1 MSSFRSEPFLW
12 IHLAGIAIL
21 PLWLELVWLGL
32 AIGVPLP
39 VSWLELLVV
48 GAIGIVPVL
57 GMQLIRPFD
66 IFSILVL
73 SLKSD
78 RLTTEQRKILT
89 LFKTN
94 KQKLLS
100 LIAAALMVF
109 VLWQLYRL
117 APLAAGAASLAPQ
130 WRILGLL
137 LATSAFLASNLF
149 LQVPVSVL
157 GVLSNSKQQFA
168 VTAPYPLEQI
178 EADFTIPGLKA
189 KQILPFNLSE
199 STSEKS
205 A

>member
-1 MSSFRSEPFLW
+1 MSSFRAEPFLW
-12 IHLAGIAIL
+12 IHLAGIATL

-39 VSWLELLVV
+39 VSWLELSLV
-48 GAIGIVPVL
+48 GALGIIPVV
-57 GMQLIRPFD
+57 GMQLLRPFD
-66 IFSILVL
+66 IFSILVV
-73 SLKSD
+73 SLQPEQ
-78 RLTTEQRKILT
+78 LTIEQRKILT

-100 LIAAALMVF
+100 FIAAALMMF

-117 APLAAGAASLAPQ
+117 APLASGAASLVPQ

-157 GVLSNSKQQFA
+157 GVLTNSQQQFTVA
-168 VTAPYPLEQI
+168 APYPLEQI
-178 EADFTIPGLKA
+178 KREFTIPGLKT
-189 KQILPFNLSE
+189 KRILPVQNSE
-199 STSEKS
+199 TTIEKS

>member
-12 IHLAGIAIL
+12 IHLAGIATL

-39 VSWLELLVV
+39 VDWLELLLV
-48 GAIGIVPVL
+48 GAVGIVPVL

-66 IFSILVL
+66 IFSILVV
-73 SLKSD
+73 SLQPEQ
-78 RLTTEQRKILT
+78 LTTEQRKILT

-100 LIAAALMVF
+100 LGAAALMVF

-117 APLAAGAASLAPQ
+117 APLAAGAAAIAPQ

-157 GVLSNSKQQFA
+157 GVLTNKEKQFA
-168 VTAPYPLEQI
+168 VTDPYPLEQI
-178 EADFTIPGLKA
+178 EQEFTIPGLKA
-189 KQILPFNLSE
+189 KQILPIQISA
-199 STSEKS
+199 STTENK
-205 A
+205 

>member
-117 APLAAGAASLAPQ
+117 APLAVGAAAIAPQ

>member
-12 IHLAGIAIL
+12 IHLAGIATL

-39 VSWLELLVV
+39 VSWLELVVV
-48 GAIGIVPVL
+48 GAIAIVPVL

-66 IFSILVL
+66 IFSILVV
-73 SLKSD
+73 SLQPEQ
-78 RLTTEQRKILT
+78 LTTEQRKILT

-100 LIAAALMVF
+100 LGAAALMVF

-130 WRILGLL
+130 WRILGLV

-157 GVLSNSKQQFA
+157 GVLTNSEQQFA
-168 VTAPYPLEQI
+168 VTPPYPLEQI
-178 EADFTIPGLKA
+178 EQEFTIPGLKA
-189 KQILPFNLSE
+189 KQILPVQISE
-199 STSEKS
+199 STTENK
-205 A
+205 

>member
-12 IHLAGIAIL
+12 IHLVGIAIL

-39 VSWLELLVV
+39 VDWLELVVV
-48 GAIGIVPVL
+48 GAIAIVPVL
-57 GMQLIRPFD
+57 GMQLLRPFD
-66 IFSILVL
+66 IFSILVV
-73 SLKSD
+73 SLQPEQ
-78 RLTTEQRKILT
+78 LTTEQRKILT

-100 LIAAALMVF
+100 LGAAALMVF

-117 APLAAGAASLAPQ
+117 APLAAGAASFAPQ
-130 WRILGLL
+130 WRILGLV

-157 GVLSNSKQQFA
+157 GALTNSEQQFA
-168 VTAPYPLEQI
+168 VTPPYPLEQI
-178 EADFTIPGLKA
+178 EQQFTIPGLKA
-189 KQILPFNLSE
+189 KQILPVQISE
-199 STSEKS
+199 STTENK
-205 A
+205 

>member
-12 IHLAGIAIL
+12 IHLAGIATL

-32 AIGVPLP
+32 AVGVPWP

-48 GAIGIVPVL
+48 AAVGIVPVL
-57 GMQLIRPFD
+57 GMQLVRPFD
-66 IFSILVL
+66 IFSILVV
-73 SLKSD
+73 SLKPEQ
-78 RLTTEQRKILT
+78 LTTEQRQILT

-100 LIAAALMVF
+100 LSAAALMVF

-117 APLAAGAASLAPQ
+117 APLAAGAASIVPQ

-157 GVLSNSKQQFA
+157 GVLTNSKQQFA
-168 VTAPYPLEQI
+168 VTDPYPLEQI
-178 EADFTIPGLKA
+178 EKKFTIPGLEA
-189 KQILPFNLSE
+189 KQILPVQISA
-199 STSEKS
+199 STTENK
-205 A
+205 

>member
-12 IHLAGIAIL
+12 IHLAGIATL

-39 VSWLELLVV
+39 FSWLELLVV

-57 GMQLIRPFD
+57 VMQLIRPFD
-66 IFSILVL
+66 IFSILVV
-73 SLKSD
+73 SLKPEQ
-78 RLTTEQRKILT
+78 LTTEQRQILT

-100 LIAAALMVF
+100 LGVAALMVF

-117 APLAAGAASLAPQ
+117 APLAAGAASIAPQ

-137 LATSAFLASNLF
+137 LATSTFLASNLF

-157 GVLSNSKQQFA
+157 GVLTNSKQQFA
-168 VTAPYPLEQI
+168 VTDPYPLEKI
-178 EADFTIPGLKA
+178 EKEFTIPGLKV
-189 KQILPFNLSE
+189 KQILPFTISK
-199 STSEKS
+199 STTEKS